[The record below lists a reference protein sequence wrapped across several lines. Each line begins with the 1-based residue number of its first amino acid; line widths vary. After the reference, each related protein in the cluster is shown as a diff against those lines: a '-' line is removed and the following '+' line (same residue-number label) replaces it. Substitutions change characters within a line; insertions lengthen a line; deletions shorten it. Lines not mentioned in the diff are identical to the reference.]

1 MELESKIGEAIVK
14 LRKWCGISQEKLAL
28 ETGIDR
34 RYMSDLENGK
44 RKVSLEMLG
53 RVTNYFNLEL
63 EDLIDFAHSIWK
75 LNCDTVGLSEW
86 LRDNDFE
93 NTVILESPNYMT
105 AISGLTE
112 EGRLVY
118 SYRKMVWYLMLHD
131 GMDYDTAVE
140 FIDYNTLGALN
151 YMGPNALIV
160 IQDACLFDVRY
171 CYRIIPLPLQM
182 YGSDRSMRGNCPLVQ
197 YVRQVMCICRALY

>member
-53 RVTNYFNLEL
+53 RVTNYFNLEI
-63 EDLIDFAHSIWK
+63 EDLIDYAHSIWK
-75 LNCDTVGLSEW
+75 LNSDTVQLSEW

-93 NTVILESPNYMT
+93 DTVILESPNYLA
-105 AISGLTE
+105 AIIGITNDGKLI
-112 EGRLVY
+112 Y
-118 SYRKMVWYLMLHD
+118 SYRKMIWYLMQHD
-131 GMDYDTAVE
+131 GMDYETAME
-140 FIDYNTLGALN
+140 FIDYNTLRALD
-151 YMGPNALIV
+151 YMGPYAPVI
-160 IQDACLFDVRY
+160 IQDVG
-171 CYRIIPLPLQM
+171 I
-182 YGSDRSMRGNCPLVQ
+182 
-197 YVRQVMCICRALY
+197 

>member
-75 LNCDTVGLSEW
+75 LNCDTVELSEW

-93 NTVILESPNYMT
+93 NTVILESPNYLA
-105 AISGLTE
+105 AIIGITN
-112 EGRLVY
+112 EGKLIY
-118 SYRKMVWYLMLHD
+118 SYRKMIWYLMQHD
-131 GMDYDTAVE
+131 SMDYETAME
-140 FIDYNTLGALN
+140 FIDYNTLRALD
-151 YMGPNALIV
+151 YMGPYAPVI
-160 IQDACLFDVRY
+160 IQDVG
-171 CYRIIPLPLQM
+171 I
-182 YGSDRSMRGNCPLVQ
+182 
-197 YVRQVMCICRALY
+197 

>member
-75 LNCDTVGLSEW
+75 LNCDTVELSEW

-93 NTVILESPNYMT
+93 NTVILESPNYLA
-105 AISGLTE
+105 AIIGITN
-112 EGRLVY
+112 EGKLIY
-118 SYRKMVWYLMLHD
+118 SYRKMIWYLMQHD
-131 GMDYDTAVE
+131 GMDYETAME
-140 FIDYNTLGALN
+140 FIDYNTLRALD
-151 YMGPNALIV
+151 YMGPYAPVI
-160 IQDACLFDVRY
+160 IQDVG
-171 CYRIIPLPLQM
+171 I
-182 YGSDRSMRGNCPLVQ
+182 
-197 YVRQVMCICRALY
+197 